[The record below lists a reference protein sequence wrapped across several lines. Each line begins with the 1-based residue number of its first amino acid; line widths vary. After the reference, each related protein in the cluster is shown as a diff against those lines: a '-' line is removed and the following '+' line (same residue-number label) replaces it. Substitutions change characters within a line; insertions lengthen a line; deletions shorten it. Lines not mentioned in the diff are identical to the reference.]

1 MAEEKEER
9 AAAPQADSKPTPT
22 QDEND
27 SAAMGEHVM
36 NKEPDGSPEEESP
49 AMQLQKQ
56 EEARKA
62 AKSKHS
68 EARPTQSGYQTRT
81 SQAQHSQQHPQQ
93 PQRPTRTTSGE

>member
-1 MAEEKEER
+1 MAEEKEEK
-9 AAAPQADSKPTPT
+9 AAAPQEGSKPTPT

-27 SAAMGEHVM
+27 SAAMGDHVM

-49 AMQLQKQ
+49 AVQMQKH

-62 AKSKHS
+62 KGKQS

-81 SQAQHSQQHPQQ
+81 TQAQHSQH
-93 PQRPTRTTSGE
+93 RPTPQPRTSGE